1 MKKNVLSPGS
11 EIERENKKRL
21 RDDMDRIEAEGDFVE
36 LAFERL
42 QDEEDRVI
50 SSDELRKRL
59 TFKD

>member
-59 TFKD
+59 TFKN